1 MAEIVDPFKPTGI
14 VDPFQTTPEPVEDD
28 KQFYDDTLVGEFGE
42 GVVSGVIGIG
52 EGLAGLGAMAVDL
65 AAGTDYGDQVTAG
78 AEALRD
84 AMGLD
89 PEGFVGKGTE
99 IVTQFVVPGLGAA
112 NAVAK
117 GAKAARLAR
126 GLANTPLTKAERFG
140 LAAKELAA
148 AGLVDAAVSNDNTT
162 TIADWVGMGPTQ
174 TEDLIGLKGREK
186 ALARLKNRLALGA
199 ESTALGGVIQA
210 GLTQGGKTI
219 GDLQVTKDLAGA
231 TRQKID
237 DAGAWIDNLLYKR
250 MTAAPGSAEELGS
263 LSKGLAE
270 AIAFSRYRGFLPE
283 NVATRRLLMDGKTQN
298 QLKRADRILK
308 DLESEMDSAIKNTPD
323 TGQID
328 RVDVMSKVEEYLTQP
343 DPKVKKA
350 ILDTLPKGVRQNA
363 IRMRKHVDELSMDV
377 LDSNL
382 LKENF
387 VTESGQSLNDL
398 IKTNLNTYLRRRY
411 RIFEDAKYTP
421 TEESIKTA
429 DRFFQGNR
437 ESVEKELTD
446 LYRRDVFKEEFSN
459 DFLSKNGLSID
470 GRGDDARVVVG
481 AKVTDEAAKKARDAF
496 LGRYSIKSR
505 ESLAGGYVAKDRLD
519 TGMFASRESIPKPLR
534 QLLGEID
541 DPRDA
546 YLGTIADLAQ
556 FTAVDDYFGSI
567 KDLSKS
573 NSGVGKLFVDGNS
586 LSPAEAKALRD
597 RGYVKLGGTD
607 GASSMVGV
615 VGKIP
620 DEIDKMVNRS
630 GWGSLD
636 GFYVPQSIYKDL
648 TSQVLAEDSF
658 GAKITQATIGTWL
671 KAKGISQYSKTVLS
685 PITQVR
691 NFTTAV
697 SFALANGNMPV
708 IGRGGSLKDS
718 ASLVF
723 SNITNKGD
731 DAVFEALTD
740 AYNRGVLGTNA
751 ELREVQ
757 DILSKGLNLTA
768 GRDPKDFVEATLGE
782 RASKTVGKVTKP
794 LEDFYQASDDFWKFF
809 SYEAEQAKIRH
820 ALQGVDPEAQIK
832 YLTKNGADISEQA
845 QIALQSKNADA
856 IDILIKDRAA
866 QIVRDTVPNYN
877 KGASGLV
884 RFARKLPVGNF
895 VTFPAEMYR
904 TGVNIVKQSLDD
916 MASDIPAVQARGR
929 QRLLGFSSATAIIPA
944 GVLELGYQVSGVSR
958 EEMDA
963 YKRSFAAPWE
973 KGAVLVPIG
982 RTEDGKIQYI
992 NFSTSNPYDTLSRF
1006 ANRAVNEVD
1015 DAIAEG
1021 KDPGQVLGDVVIG
1034 TLGEFFA
1041 PFLDEAMLT
1050 ESLVDISLRGGR
1062 TDTGAEVYNPED
1074 DLGTKGS
1081 KMFNHVLETL
1091 LPNLVPV
1098 NVSGG
1103 EFEPSRFARGVVGQ
1117 VAPGLI
1123 DPRDKLGR
1131 ERTLTGEIFRQF
1143 SGVSP
1148 LEFDPAKGL
1157 EFGAY
1162 RLQQSQT
1169 NAKRMFNSRTDDVN
1183 ATSNSLYDSFVQA
1196 NEAKLRVDRE
1206 YYQFFKDL
1214 ETMGMSK
1221 SEIRR
1226 LLKKNNI
1233 GGVNAVLRGEFEPF
1247 KVTPKNYQEM
1257 RDAGTIDLFPRK
1269 DIRALQDRLR
1279 RMPLKEVREIE
1290 APRTSAPKI
1299 VDPFEGIVDPFQSGG
1314 LPEMQQGPDFA
1325 GPAIAPMPAPAVPQT
1340 PQAPARSAPP
1350 SPTLLGG
1357 NVFDQARNAEIAQ
1370 RTSG

>member
-1 MAEIVDPFKPTGI
+1 M
-14 VDPFQTTPEPVEDD
+14 
-28 KQFYDDTLVGEFGE
+28 
-42 GVVSGVIGIG
+42 
-52 EGLAGLGAMAVDL
+52 
-65 AAGTDYGDQVTAG
+65 
-78 AEALRD
+78 
-84 AMGLD
+84 
-89 PEGFVGKGTE
+89 
-99 IVTQFVVPGLGAA
+99 
-112 NAVAK
+112 
-117 GAKAARLAR
+117 
-126 GLANTPLTKAERFG
+126 
-140 LAAKELAA
+140 
-148 AGLVDAAVSNDNTT
+148 
-162 TIADWVGMGPTQ
+162 
-174 TEDLIGLKGREK
+174 
-186 ALARLKNRLALGA
+186 
-199 ESTALGGVIQA
+199 
-210 GLTQGGKTI
+210 
-219 GDLQVTKDLAGA
+219 
-231 TRQKID
+231 
-237 DAGAWIDNLLYKR
+237 
-250 MTAAPGSAEELGS
+250 
-263 LSKGLAE
+263 
-270 AIAFSRYRGFLPE
+270 
-283 NVATRRLLMDGKTQN
+283 
-298 QLKRADRILK
+298 
-308 DLESEMDSAIKNTPD
+308 
-323 TGQID
+323 
-328 RVDVMSKVEEYLTQP
+328 
-343 DPKVKKA
+343 
-350 ILDTLPKGVRQNA
+350 
-363 IRMRKHVDELSMDV
+363 
-377 LDSNL
+377 
-382 LKENF
+382 
-387 VTESGQSLNDL
+387 
-398 IKTNLNTYLRRRY
+398 
-411 RIFEDAKYTP
+411 
-421 TEESIKTA
+421 
-429 DRFFQGNR
+429 
-437 ESVEKELTD
+437 
-446 LYRRDVFKEEFSN
+446 
-459 DFLSKNGLSID
+459 
-470 GRGDDARVVVG
+470 
-481 AKVTDEAAKKARDAF
+481 
-496 LGRYSIKSR
+496 
-505 ESLAGGYVAKDRLD
+505 AGGRVAADRLD
-519 TGMFASRESIPKPLR
+519 TGMFVSRENIPKPLR

-546 YLGTIADLAQ
+546 YLGTVADLAQ

-567 KDLSKS
+567 KDLSKQ
-573 NSGVGKLFVDGNS
+573 NSGIGKLFIDGNT
-586 LSPAEAKALRD
+586 LSPVQAKALRD

-607 GASSMVGV
+607 GAGSMVGV

-620 DEIDKMVNRS
+620 DEVDQMVNRA

-648 TSQVLAEDSF
+648 TTQVLAEDSF
-658 GAKITQATIGTWL
+658 GTKVTQAIFGTWL
-671 KAKGISQYSKTVLS
+671 KGKGISQYSKTVLS

-697 SFALANGNMPV
+697 TFALANGNMPV
-708 IGRGGSLKDS
+708 IGRGGSLEDS
-718 ASLVF
+718 ARLVF
-723 SNITNKGD
+723 SNIFNKGD
-731 DAVFEALTD
+731 DAVFDALTD
-740 AYNRGVLGTNA
+740 AYNRGILGTNA

-768 GRDPKDFVEATLGE
+768 GRDPKDFIEATFGE
-782 RASKTVGKVTKP
+782 TASKAAGKVTKP
-794 LEDFYQASDDFWKFF
+794 LEDLYQASDDFWKFF
-809 SYEAEQAKIRH
+809 SYQAEQAKIRH

-832 YLTKNGADISEQA
+832 YLTKNGSDISDEA

-856 IDILIKDRAA
+856 VDVLIKDRAA

-904 TGVNIVKQSLDD
+904 TGFNIVKQSLDD
-916 MASDIPAVQARGR
+916 MASDIPAIQARGR

-973 KGAVLVPIG
+973 KGAVLVPVG
-982 RTEDGKIQYI
+982 KTEDGKIQYI
-992 NFSTSNPYDTLSRF
+992 NFSTSNPYDSLTRF
-1006 ANRAVNEVD
+1006 ANRAVNEAD

-1074 DLGTKGS
+1074 SIGTKGS

-1091 LPNLVPV
+1091 LPNLIPV

-1123 DPRDKLGR
+1123 DPKDKLGR
-1131 ERTLTGEIFRQF
+1131 ERTLTGELFRQF
-1143 SGVSP
+1143 SGVSA

-1162 RLQQSQT
+1162 RLQQAQT
-1169 NAKRMFNSRTDDVN
+1169 NAKRMFNSRTDDAN
-1183 ATSNSLYDSFVQA
+1183 ATANSLYDSFVKA

-1206 YYQFFKDL
+1206 YYQFFQDL
-1214 ETMGMSK
+1214 ETMGLSK

-1257 RDAGTIDLFPRK
+1257 RDAGTIDLFPRD
-1269 DIRALQDRLR
+1269 DIRAVQERLR
-1279 RMPLKEVREIE
+1279 RMPLKEINEIE
-1290 APRTSAPKI
+1290 APRSSDTGSSDNPFMNLPKASD
-1299 VDPFEGIVDPFQSGG
+1299 VQGSLPQMQEGPA
-1314 LPEMQQGPDFA
+1314 FA

-1340 PQAPARSAPP
+1340 PQAPARNVPP

-1357 NVFDQARNAEIAQ
+1357 NIFDQARNAEIAQ